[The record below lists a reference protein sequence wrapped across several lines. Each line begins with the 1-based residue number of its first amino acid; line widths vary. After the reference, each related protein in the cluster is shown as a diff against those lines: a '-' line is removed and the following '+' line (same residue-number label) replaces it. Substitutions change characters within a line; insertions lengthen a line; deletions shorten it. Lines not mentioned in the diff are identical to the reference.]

1 MSAPNALS
9 STPVPEM
16 PIVAPPSEA
25 EQIAQLFDRLRRIDG
40 VDMRQARV
48 VRAPLRI
55 SPLGAHIDHQLGIV
69 TGMTIDRAILL
80 AFVPSADGQV
90 RMESLNFAAP
100 ASFELANIPPMTKG
114 DWANY
119 VRGAALA
126 LQQRHDL
133 RLGLTGVVGGSMPI
147 GGLSSSAAVTIAYLL
162 ALEAIHD
169 LAVDAYENVE
179 LCRFSENRYIGL
191 NNGILDQSVILHS
204 AQQHLTRIDC
214 QTVAVDRVPVGLDA
228 ASLRD
233 QFEILVVYSGLSQ
246 GLVGTDYNNRVAQCR
261 SAAEQMLA
269 QAGLPVPPD
278 VRLRH
283 VPDQVYARHGA
294 HLDAPLQ
301 RRARHFFGEMDR
313 VRAGVEAWQA
323 GDLVRFGELVTAS
336 GESSIRWYE
345 SGSPQL
351 ITLFEILAQTP
362 GVYGTRFSGAGFRGN
377 CIALIDPAY
386 RETIAA
392 AVHAVY
398 PKAHPEEAARYSIH
412 FCRPDGQ
419 AGLIPAV
426 AVSGVTF
433 G

>member
-1 MSAPNALS
+1 MSARNAHLS
-9 STPVPEM
+9 VPVSEM
-16 PIVAPPSEA
+16 PIVASPPEV

-80 AFVPSADGQV
+80 AFVPSADGRVQ
-90 RMESLNFAAP
+90 MESLNFAEP
-100 ASFELANIPPMTKG
+100 ASFDLGDIPPARKG

-126 LQQRHDL
+126 LQQRHAL
-133 RLGLTGVVGGSMPI
+133 RRGLTGVVGGSMPI

-204 AQQHLTRIDC
+204 AQEHLTRIDC
-214 QTVAVDRVPVGLDA
+214 QSVEVERVPVGLDA
-228 ASLRD
+228 ASLRRR
-233 QFEILVVYSGLSQ
+233 FEILAVYSGVSQ

-269 QAGLPVPPD
+269 QAGLPIPAD
-278 VRLRH
+278 ARLRH
-283 VPDQVYARHGA
+283 VPEEVYAAYGLR
-294 HLDAPLQ
+294 LDAPLQ
-301 RRARHFFGEMDR
+301 RRARHFFGEMAR
-313 VRAGVEAWQA
+313 VHAGVEAWQA

-351 ITLFEILAQTP
+351 ITLYETLAQTP

-386 RETIAA
+386 RESIAA
-392 AVHAVY
+392 AVHTVY
-398 PKAHPEEAARYSIH
+398 PKAHPQEAAAYSIH
-412 FCRPDGQ
+412 FCRPDGR
-419 AGLIPAV
+419 AGLIPA
-426 AVSGVTF
+426 ATPEMPSRE
-433 G
+433 